1 MEEVRPTRAEL
12 LERKQQIALAQQGMD
27 LLKQKRD
34 ALLIEFMGVM
44 DETLRLSDSLQK
56 TVSEAQYSLAVAQAV
71 DGVGRASL
79 GGSGHARRDRRGHD
93 RYQDH
98 GRVGP
103 GRDEGRQ
110 PMETSFTRG
119 YSVTGVSSRVDE
131 SADKFERVLDVIIE
145 YADIETRLKRLGEE
159 INKTNR
165 RVNALEQVTV
175 PALREQVGYISQ
187 TLDERARE
195 DLFRLRRSRRRS
207 RRRRRRPRPR
217 AVPLRTATNDRKSRG
232 YPVGSSASGI
242 LRAVAAAMIASISRR
257 ISMLPR
263 AWRLIWLPRVRILMI
278 SPMVSGQKCSS
289 SPLMSGHVGPQF
301 AQDPLEL
308 FDLFVV
314 ELFPRFAEPMP
325 DEFHGTFDRLGPL
338 EMECSNTKIFFVTH
352 RVTFVH
358 GVHLP
363 RVLPFDAGYVA
374 LLTIVHTLRARG
386 PSARMGNGSEH
397 SART

>member
-34 ALLIEFMGVM
+34 ALLLEFMGVM

-71 DGVGRASL
+71 DGVVALRSAGLAT
-79 GGSGHARRDRRGHD
+79 RGEIVVD
-93 RYQDH
+93 MTGTKIMGVSVPVVTKGDS
-98 GRVGP
+98 P
-103 GRDEGRQ
+103 IKS
-110 PMETSFTRG
+110 SFTRG

-195 DLFRLRRSRRRS
+195 DLFRLKKVKKKIEKKKK
-207 RRRRRRPRPR
+207 
-217 AVPLRTATNDRKSRG
+217 AATA
-232 YPVGSSASGI
+232 
-242 LRAVAAAMIASISRR
+242 
-257 ISMLPR
+257 
-263 AWRLIWLPRVRILMI
+263 
-278 SPMVSGQKCSS
+278 
-289 SPLMSGHVGPQF
+289 
-301 AQDPLEL
+301 
-308 FDLFVV
+308 
-314 ELFPRFAEPMP
+314 
-325 DEFHGTFDRLGPL
+325 
-338 EMECSNTKIFFVTH
+338 
-352 RVTFVH
+352 
-358 GVHLP
+358 
-363 RVLPFDAGYVA
+363 
-374 LLTIVHTLRARG
+374 
-386 PSARMGNGSEH
+386 
-397 SART
+397 